1 MYSAMQKLVEF
12 RDMIDHQDTLSMLM
26 VRRLALRLVDR
37 EMPNPRKKI
46 RTPKIKLNTHEI
58 YEGQYT
64 GKVACIRAYRERT
77 NKSLVDAK
85 NDCEK
90 FFADNGF
97 KFKGYQ

>member
-1 MYSAMQKLVEF
+1 MYSAMQKLVQF
-12 RDMIDHQDTLSMLM
+12 RDMIDPQDTLSMLM

-46 RTPKIKLNTHEI
+46 STPKIQLNTYEI
-58 YEGQYT
+58 HAGLYT
-64 GKVACIRAYRERT
+64 GKVACIKAYRERT

-90 FFADNGF
+90 YFDDNGL
-97 KFKGYQ
+97 KFKGY

>member
-12 RDMIDHQDTLSMLM
+12 RDMIDPQDTLSMLM

-37 EMPNPRKKI
+37 EMPNPHKKI
-46 RTPKIKLNTHEI
+46 GTTKIRLNTHEI
-58 YEGQYT
+58 YERQYI
-64 GKVACIRAYRERT
+64 GKVACIKAYRERT

-90 FFADNGF
+90 YFNDNGL
-97 KFKGYQ
+97 KFKGY